1 MPIATFCGAEI
12 RRTNLSPRIAPEK
25 QIVPQGVIASGS
37 GVING
42 IANTVGALAPFA
54 MGLVISATN
63 NFDAGLMV
71 LVVGAFCC
79 SCAILPLVKRY

>member
-1 MPIATFCGAEI
+1 
-12 RRTNLSPRIAPEK
+12 
-25 QIVPQGVIASGS
+25 
-37 GVING
+37 
-42 IANTVGALAPFA
+42 